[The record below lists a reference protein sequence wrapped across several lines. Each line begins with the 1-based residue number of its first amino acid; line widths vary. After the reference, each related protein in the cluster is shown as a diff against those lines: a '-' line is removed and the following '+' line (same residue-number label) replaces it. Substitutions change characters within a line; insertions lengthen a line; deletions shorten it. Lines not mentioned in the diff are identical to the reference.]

1 MLFVVVASSAAAAEG
16 ASESLRRH
24 GFIAR
29 AACRGESSLVIVTCR
44 GEDRDEVV
52 ARVRQSDEGSWPIMA
67 GWQSP
72 AAGVTATAS

>member
-16 ASESLRRH
+16 AAESLRRH

-72 AAGVTATAS
+72 GVTATAG